1 MVLFIRRFFP
11 TISTLTKLV
20 LAGQAL
26 VSLVGDPSTPG
37 QGDVRLRALAD
48 DEDVGQTGGEGVA
61 VGVLDVDDVEGSGMP
76 LAVDDGSDS
85 TGVATSGDHAK
96 VAGLELDEV
105 HDLAGVDVKAK
116 RIVDLDK

>member
-1 MVLFIRRFFP
+1 MKKS
-11 TISTLTKLV
+11 ISF
-20 LAGQAL
+20 
-26 VSLVGDPSTPG
+26 VS
-37 QGDVRLRALAD
+37 R
-48 DEDVGQTGGEGVA
+48 TGLCA
-61 VGVLDVDDVEGSGMP
+61 HLDVDDVEGSGMP